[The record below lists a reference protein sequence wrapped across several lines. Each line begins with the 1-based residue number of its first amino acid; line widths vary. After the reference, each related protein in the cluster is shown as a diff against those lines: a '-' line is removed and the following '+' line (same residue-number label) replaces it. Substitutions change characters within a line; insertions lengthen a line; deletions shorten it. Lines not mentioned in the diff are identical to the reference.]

1 MNFLSVFL
9 FLGCVI
15 GVFST
20 KPCCQGSCSTNGSGL
35 AKYYSIDSFH
45 NMCGECCMKPSP
57 YPVYKL
63 FEPGLTAANNS
74 NPCAE
79 KGYDNYSSTV
89 THGFGPVKMTLDL
102 YGPSPA
108 LGSSLVALEATEPCC
123 QGNCSADGSGL
134 AKYYSIDT
142 MHNMCGECCMKPSQ
156 YPLYKIFEPG
166 LTAAGS
172 LGLHPCAVKGYDNYS
187 STVTHGVWPVTMT
200 LDLYGPSP
208 SSMEPEALRFQE
220 SADSALDSAEEVAP
234 LSEGTTEPCCQG
246 DCALKN
252 STLAKYY
259 SIDHIFNN
267 CGECCMMPSQYPL
280 YKIFEPGLT
289 AAGPLGIHPCAQKG
303 YGTYKSTTTHG
314 FGPVKMTL
322 DLYGPDSD
330 EN

>member
-1 MNFLSVFL
+1 MRCKEILRTHHTTSIVHSCDEGSFFNSNQLIFSLAVGKFWILLALIFSFKMNFLSVFL

-20 KPCCQGSCSTNGSGL
+20 KPCCQGSCSANGSGL

-45 NMCGECCMKPSP
+45 NMCGECCMEPSQ

-79 KGYDNYSSTV
+79 KGYDNYSPTV

-108 LGSSLVALEATEPCC
+108 LGSSVVALEATEPCC

-172 LGLHPCAVKGYDNYS
+172 LGLHPCAEKGYDSYS
-187 STVTHGVWPVTMT
+187 STV
-200 LDLYGPSP
+200 
-208 SSMEPEALRFQE
+208 
-220 SADSALDSAEEVAP
+220 
-234 LSEGTTEPCCQG
+234 
-246 DCALKN
+246 
-252 STLAKYY
+252 
-259 SIDHIFNN
+259 
-267 CGECCMMPSQYPL
+267 
-280 YKIFEPGLT
+280 
-289 AAGPLGIHPCAQKG
+289 
-303 YGTYKSTTTHG
+303 THG

-322 DLYGPDSD
+322 DLYGPSPALGSNAGPTVLDSAEMPASYPTWQCD
-330 EN
+330 IGVTLSGFTGTKELDQPYLPSYSTAYIGALWVGQQDHVYHLEFV